1 MASREYAQLIH
12 LTWGGAHAL
21 VAICGIR
28 YVLGRLLLSSD
39 PLVRYY
45 RLAYAAAVVSYGLVT
60 YRAFANQPYTRAT
73 LQRALMDENVQYVL
87 MALIWLWVKP
97 IWPTLLPYIT
107 FSAFHFV
114 SFLGSTIIPLV
125 APPPQPASKRAS
137 GAGAPPPAQSP
148 AQGIYKAINRF
159 TKTYYESAMVFVA
172 YAEVF
177 ILVRVLVGA
186 IIFQNSWLLP
196 LAYAHFLRLRF
207 YMSTFTRASIQRC
220 KAELDAYTQH
230 QACPEAVRKV
240 YLLLTDVIARYA
252 SNVLNFPH
260 PQGAPSST
268 SAGGAGPS
276 GSRSSSGAYASGAEA
291 AASASA
297 AAAGGRPRKSTGTAP
312 VS

>member
-1 MASREYAQLIH
+1 
-12 LTWGGAHAL
+12 AHAI

-45 RLAYAAAVVSYGLVT
+45 RIAYAAAVVSYGLVT

-87 MALIWLWVKP
+87 MALVWLWVSP

-107 FSAFHFV
+107 FSAFHFI

-125 APPPQPASKRAS
+125 APPPQAKRSSRGSDA
-137 GAGAPPPAQSP
+137 AAPPPAQGP

-172 YAEVF
+172 YAEVL
-177 ILVRVLVGA
+177 ILVRVLIGA
-186 IIFQNSWLLP
+186 LFFRNSILLP

-220 KAELDAYTQH
+220 KAELDAYAHH
-230 QACPEAVRKV
+230 QACPEVVRKV
-240 YLLLTDVIARYA
+240 YLLLTDVISRYA

-260 PQGAPSST
+260 PST
-268 SAGGAGPS
+268 SAQ
-276 GSRSSSGAYASGAEA
+276 SSSVGGSGRASGANATGAEA

-297 AAAGGRPRKSTGTAP
+297 ATAGARQRKSAP
-312 VS
+312 GS

>member
-12 LTWGGAHAL
+12 LTWGGAHAV
-21 VAICGIR
+21 VAFCGVR

-45 RLAYAAAVVSYGLVT
+45 RLAYAAAAVSYGLVT

-73 LQRALMDENVQYVL
+73 LQRALMDENVQYWL
-87 MALIWLWVKP
+87 MALIWLWVSP

-107 FSAFHFV
+107 FSAFHFI
-114 SFLGSTIIPLV
+114 SFLGSTLIPLV
-125 APPPQPASKRAS
+125 APPPQNKQRPSRGSDAA
-137 GAGAPPPAQSP
+137 AAPPTQGP

-172 YAEVF
+172 YAEVL

-186 IIFQNSWLLP
+186 LIFRNSFLLP

-220 KAELDAYTQH
+220 KAELDAYAHH
-230 QACPEAVRKV
+230 QACPEVVRKV
-240 YLLLTDVIARYA
+240 YLLLTDVISRYA

-260 PQGAPSST
+260 P
-268 SAGGAGPS
+268 SASQQSASVG
-276 GSRSSSGAYASGAEA
+276 SSGRASGANATGAEA

-297 AAAGGRPRKSTGTAP
+297 AAAGGRPRKSAGVP
-312 VS
+312 

>member
-1 MASREYAQLIH
+1 
-12 LTWGGAHAL
+12 
-21 VAICGIR
+21 
-28 YVLGRLLLSSD
+28 
-39 PLVRYY
+39 
-45 RLAYAAAVVSYGLVT
+45 VVSYGLVT
-60 YRAFANQPYTRAT
+60 YRAFASQPYTRAT

-114 SFLGSTIIPLV
+114 SFLGSTIIPLI
-125 APPPQPASKRAS
+125 
-137 GAGAPPPAQSP
+137 APPPAKQRAASGRSSDATSAPPTQGP

-177 ILVRVLVGA
+177 ILARVLIGA
-186 IIFQNSWLLP
+186 LIFQNSILLP

-220 KAELDAYTQH
+220 KAELDAYAHH
-230 QACPEAVRKV
+230 QSCPEVVRKV
-240 YLLLTDVIARYA
+240 YLLLTDVISRYA

-260 PQGAPSST
+260 PGAPSASGSGSGPRQ
-268 SAGGAGPS
+268 SAG
-276 GSRSSSGAYASGAEA
+276 AEV

-297 AAAGGRPRKSTGTAP
+297 AAAGGARRRAAAP
-312 VS
+312 PAGGS